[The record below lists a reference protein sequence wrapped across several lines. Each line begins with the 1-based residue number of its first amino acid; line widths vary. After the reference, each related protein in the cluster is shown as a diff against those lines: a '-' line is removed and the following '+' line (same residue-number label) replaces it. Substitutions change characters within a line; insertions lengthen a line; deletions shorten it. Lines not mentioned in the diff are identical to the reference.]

1 MNQTSRINII
11 PAFLLGSIHILFLW
25 SILIPAIGWF
35 SVLGLIPI
43 LGYKHLPIKINQ
55 LNIPEMS
62 LDVFSFSLGILF
74 TIWIIIK
81 FDTSPVFAS
90 ALIGSIASFIPN
102 TVLGIKTKLIQNI
115 SHAKL
120 AIYAGS
126 FAGMTGLKYFPDI
139 LSLITTAIIGGI
151 IYNLLRNSFTGLGG
165 KLGSIGFGAIILYSL
180 SATLLTIW

>member
-1 MNQTSRINII
+1 MNQESRTNII
-11 PAFLLGSIHILFLW
+11 PLLVLGSIHILFLLY
-25 SILIPAIGWF
+25 ILTPAIGWL

-43 LGYKHLPIKINQ
+43 IGYKHLPIKINK
-55 LNIPEMS
+55 LNISEIG

-90 ALIGSIASFIPN
+90 ALIGSLASFIPN

-139 LSLITTAIIGGI
+139 LSLIITAIIGGI

>member
-1 MNQTSRINII
+1 MNPISRNNIT
-11 PAFLLGSIHILFLW
+11 PLLLLGSIHILFLW
-25 SILIPAIGWF
+25 SILTPAIGWF

-43 LGYKHLPIKINQ
+43 LGYKHLPIKNNQ
-55 LNIPEMS
+55 LNISEIS

-81 FDTSPVFAS
+81 FETSPVFAS
-90 ALIGSIASFIPN
+90 ALIGSLASFIPN

-126 FAGMTGLKYFPDI
+126 FAGMTGLYYFPDI
-139 LSLITTAIIGGI
+139 LSLVMTAIIGGV
-151 IYNLLRNSFTGLGG
+151 IYNFLRNSFTGLGG
-165 KLGSIGFGAIILYSL
+165 KLGSIGFGAVILYSL
-180 SATLLTIW
+180 SATFLTIW